1 MKNIFLFIAC
11 LLSFSANAQSVQQ
24 SGNITPG
31 HIASWITTGVIGDGG
46 SVGGGATLNGTFV
59 LNDFVCANA
68 TSSTPSI
75 IDCGFSATGT
85 NNWVGAQNLQ
95 GGGTALTRAA
105 NDNTTN
111 IATTAFVQAAIGSPS
126 SIVLPQNDIFV
137 GSASNFAVGVAMAGD
152 CTIVAA
158 GTITC
163 TKTNGV
169 AFAASATTDTTV
181 ATNITS
187 GTLPGAR
194 MPALTG
200 DVTSTVNTVATTIA
214 ANAVTNAKL
223 ATMPTLTVKCN
234 ATGGAAVPTDCT
246 GGVASAL
253 WCAPNVQ
260 IFTSGTSQTY
270 TTPTCNSTLPLY
282 LEIEGIGAGGGAP
295 GSGTSPTGSPASGGN
310 TTVACGGTT
319 LTGNGGTVG
328 TSNASA
334 HAGGAGGTATSGDEN
349 ITGGTGNSGAA
360 NTTAVVTGPAGG
372 AGPYGGAGP
381 GGANAGQAGG
391 AGTTNTGA
399 GGGAG
404 GTSAGVATA
413 SAGGAGGFFKKLLTS
428 PPSTCTYSIGGG
440 GAGGGGGTS
449 GIGGGAGADG
459 RVRIVA
465 RWQ

>member
-1 MKNIFLFIAC
+1 MKKILALFLALISPAFG
-11 LLSFSANAQSVQQ
+11 QSVQQ

-31 HIASWITTGVIGDGG
+31 HIATWVTSGIIADGG
-46 SVGGGATLNGTFV
+46 SVGGGATLNGTFI
-59 LNDFVCANA
+59 LNDFICANA

-85 NNWVGAQNLQ
+85 NNWVGAQNLN
-95 GGGTALTRAA
+95 GGGTSLTAA
-105 NDNTTN
+105 TADNSTA
-111 IATTAFVQAAIGSPS
+111 IATTAWVRNFSGAAFP
-126 SIVLPQNDIFV
+126 LTQNDILV

-169 AFAASATTDTTV
+169 AFAASATTDATV

-260 IFTSGTSQTY
+260 IFLSGSASTY
-270 TTPTCNSTLPLY
+270 TTPTCNATLPLY
-282 LEIEGIGAGGGAP
+282 LEIEGIGGGGGAP
-295 GSGTSPTGSPASGGN
+295 GSGTTPGGSPAGGVN
-310 TTVACGGTT
+310 TSVVCGGTT
-319 LTGNGGTVG
+319 LTGNGGAVG
-328 TSNASA
+328 TSNAA
-334 HAGGAGGTATSGDEN
+334 PHAGGAGGTATNGDEN
-349 ITGGTGNSGAA
+349 ITGGDGGGGGGNGVIV
-360 NTTAVVTGPAGG
+360 TTGPVGG
-372 AGPYGGAGP
+372 NGVYGGAGA
-381 GGANAGQAGG
+381 GGANAAQGG
-391 AGTTNTGA
+391 GTGATNTGA
-399 GGGAG
+399 GGGAA
-404 GTSAGVATA
+404 GTTAAVAGA
-413 SAGGAGGFFKKLLTS
+413 SAGGAGGFFRKLLTS
-428 PPSTCTYSIGGG
+428 PPSSCTYTVGTG
-440 GAGGGGGTS
+440 GAGGSGGTS
-449 GIGGGAGADG
+449 GGNGGAGAAG
-459 RVRIVA
+459 RIRIVA